1 MGKPIS
7 IYRLSEDPFF
17 YPVSNVEP
25 LFRLHQE
32 IDIAH
37 DFLFHEDKSP
47 FQPLSVAAFS
57 RWISWVL
64 DHASIVAPPSST
76 SAMSTSTDFSKGF
89 DLDAIFRAGNL
100 AGADMF
106 FPILLHRLGGG
117 PPWPPSFF
125 GLVTLS
131 RPRSRDE
138 AMILGMMQYCL
149 RLVK

>member
-47 FQPLSVAAFS
+47 FRPLSVAAFS
-57 RWISWVL
+57 R
-64 DHASIVAPPSST
+64 
-76 SAMSTSTDFSKGF
+76 
-89 DLDAIFRAGNL
+89 
-100 AGADMF
+100 
-106 FPILLHRLGGG
+106 
-117 PPWPPSFF
+117 
-125 GLVTLS
+125 
-131 RPRSRDE
+131 
-138 AMILGMMQYCL
+138 
-149 RLVK
+149 